1 MRDHQDI
8 AYEMGLE
15 EGAENEREAILK
27 IIEEQEQA
35 FLSPQYAV
43 NQPLSSL
50 AERFACKQ
58 IAAAIRARSNS

>member
-58 IAAAIRARSNS
+58 IAQAIRART